1 MAEILKFEKSNSDEL
16 FRLRDKI
23 LEELDDL
30 EDQIYD
36 LEEYEP
42 EDDEKELALWKEEYN
57 ALVDRFERLEK
68 QLDEIE
74 SKLKK

>member
-1 MAEILKFEKSNSDEL
+1 MAEILKFQQNSNEAL
-16 FRLRDKI
+16 RTIRDKI

-57 ALVDRFERLEK
+57 ALVDRFQKLEQ

-74 SKLKK
+74 SKLE